1 MSTISEADLIDCLQ
15 NKAVK
20 KFSIRQTANGTY
32 QIIVSLT
39 WKEGELILETSRKA
53 PREWASL
60 DRLIRHIQEKYGK
73 VPTISL
79 TLHQQE

>member
-1 MSTISEADLIDCLQ
+1 MSTITEADLVDYLR
-15 NKAVK
+15 NRAVK
-20 KFSIRQTANGTY
+20 KFNIRQTANGTY
-32 QIIVSLT
+32 QVVVSLT
-39 WKEGELILETSRKA
+39 WKEGELTLETSRKA

-79 TLHQQE
+79 SLYQQE